1 MGQNSGRFDGT
12 DSKDEADKIAR
23 RPSTFASDV
32 MTRLAARGV
41 LCQNNLADPKCLGY
55 DGHLDAFCKGADL
68 AESRC
73 SEYTGHE
80 KAKLDAFCIEKPLRK
95 YPEVAMTANDNS
107 RTSGYS
113 VVQSTLSTRSA
124 PDTRKAWSLFNHVTS
139 GSVGDTYHGDDG
151 VTTNSIFSP
160 YNNADGTYR
169 ENPLES
175 LGGVNGTWLYIRLP
189 KKISLDHVNLISRSG
204 HPQRVPRS
212 ATFLGSNNGTD
223 WTSIFSF
230 SDAGLI
236 GDSSSGEHTY
246 TYNVNSTVKYEY
258 FGFVWEKIG
267 TEYYVNLEELELY
280 GHEEDNLA
288 DSQCSGYDGHLNAFC
303 ETNLADPKC
312 EGQPGYLDAFCT
324 GENLADPKCEEQP
337 EYALRYLN
345 QTATYTPAG
354 TKPYWRITNS
364 SGDHIGS
371 PIFVTNVAGTATME
385 ATAFWRKYPGYNA
398 TFDVREVPDPNT
410 DTIWQATC
418 EVDRAVGFCV

>member
-1 MGQNSGRFDGT
+1 
-12 DSKDEADKIAR
+12 
-23 RPSTFASDV
+23 
-32 MTRLAARGV
+32 
-41 LCQNNLADPKCLGY
+41 
-55 DGHLDAFCKGADL
+55 
-68 AESRC
+68 
-73 SEYTGHE
+73 
-80 KAKLDAFCIEKPLRK
+80 
-95 YPEVAMTANDNS
+95 
-107 RTSGYS
+107 
-113 VVQSTLSTRSA
+113 
-124 PDTRKAWSLFNHVTS
+124 VTS

-267 TEYYVNLEELELY
+267 TDYYVNLEELELY

-288 DSQCSGYDGHLNAFC
+288 DPKCSGYDGHEQAKLNAFC
-303 ETNLADPKC
+303 IGENVADPKC
-312 EGQPGYLDAFCT
+312 EGQPGYLDAANWTWEEIKEWLISEGFDDFMLLDMVKRSL
-324 GENLADPKCEEQP
+324 EDPLVNLQNLNSNTLYMWDDMPK
-337 EYALRYLN
+337 
-345 QTATYTPAG
+345 
-354 TKPYWRITNS
+354 
-364 SGDHIGS
+364 
-371 PIFVTNVAGTATME
+371 
-385 ATAFWRKYPGYNA
+385 
-398 TFDVREVPDPNT
+398 REILDARDRLFASVES
-410 DTIWQATC
+410 
-418 EVDRAVGFCV
+418 EV